1 MVCAW
6 WMEADFDWGP
16 GTPSTAQNTSSSY
29 LLDEMPDVWRA
40 LQSIATEIR
49 DEKRTEKKRSE
60 FHGGHSLRH
69 YLDLYYSLFVADVIQ
84 L

>member
-60 FHGGHSLRH
+60 FHGGQFETTWIYTIRCLS
-69 YLDLYYSLFVADVIQ
+69 Q
-84 L
+84 M